1 MAWCGTKLAT
11 VIQNPFLKLGF
22 SPFKELALTMRRFFE
37 NKLAFAAV
45 VVLFALAFAWN
56 LAHGAAVAPSTAPLP
71 VSPDVSSAVTR
82 SAHEA
87 VRIAIGPTCPPPPWE
102 ELRVVA

>member
-1 MAWCGTKLAT
+1 
-11 VIQNPFLKLGF
+11 
-22 SPFKELALTMRRFFE
+22 MRRFFE

-56 LAHGAAVAPSTAPLP
+56 IAHGAAVAPSTAPLP
-71 VSPDVSSAVTR
+71 VSPDVSSGVTR
-82 SAHEA
+82 PAHEA

-102 ELRVVA
+102 ELRIVA